1 MSIFGD
7 RLLTPTELAERLG
20 VSVGTLAN
28 MRWRGGGPPYIRMSG
43 RCVRYRPSAVEKWIS
58 EREVSST
65 SEEIA

>member
-28 MRWRGGGPPYIRMSG
+28 WRLRGGGPAYIKLSG
-43 RCVRYRPSAVEKWIS
+43 RAVRYRPRAVEKWIS

-65 SEEIA
+65 SERIA

>member
-28 MRWRGGGPPYIRMSG
+28 WRLRGGGPAYIKLSG
-43 RCVRYRPSAVEKWIS
+43 RAVRYRPAAVEKWIQ
-58 EREVSST
+58 EREVAST
-65 SEEIA
+65 SERIA